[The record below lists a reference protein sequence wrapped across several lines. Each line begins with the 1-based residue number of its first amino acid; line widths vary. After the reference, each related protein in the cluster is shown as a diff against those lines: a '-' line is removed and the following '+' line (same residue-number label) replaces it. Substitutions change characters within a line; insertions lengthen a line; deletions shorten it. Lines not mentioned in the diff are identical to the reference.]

1 MKGTSSTNVTEEE
14 GKKVDQTKTAS
25 HTFSE
30 ERVKKIIHALSR
42 LEQDLPRTFPD
53 LPDFHNE
60 PDYYKKLKRLLC
72 VLVAIRSDI
81 G

>member
-1 MKGTSSTNVTEEE
+1 MSKITS
-14 GKKVDQTKTAS
+14 
-25 HTFSE
+25 
-30 ERVKKIIHALSR
+30 ALSK

-60 PDYYKKLKRLLC
+60 PEYYKKLKRILC

-81 G
+81 GYIQGMSHIGALFLL